1 MISMSRFSRISAF
14 VAVVLLAASCG
25 RTARINALISDA
37 SSSDI
42 VVKMLNVNTF
52 DVLDTVTLDQDG
64 KMAYKLELDKGQIE
78 FVYLYYG
85 GKRIASLLLQPGDK
99 VSVVADTLGSYTVEG
114 SEESAK
120 LAQVEM
126 DYAAALK
133 KMTEM
138 SEALENA
145 QTTEQ
150 AVAMRQELAQEYVS
164 YYRDR
169 VKYIMQNS
177 RSMSVVPVLYQTLGA
192 NLPVFA
198 QKTDAIHFKAMA
210 DSLALS
216 YPDSR
221 YVKALRKEAER
232 RMGYLEMDAIIN
244 SAQQIGYPDVELPDI
259 DGQKRKL
266 SEVDA
271 KVILVQFWTASDLSQ
286 KMFNVDV
293 LKGLYKDFHSK
304 GLEIYQISL
313 DADKIL
319 WAQVVKQQKH
329 PWISVCD
336 SRGTASPYAASYNI
350 QMLPS
355 MFVISN
361 GKLVDG
367 KVVDETSLRK
377 LLKDLLK

>member
-1 MISMSRFSRISAF
+1 MSRFSRISAF
-14 VAVVLLAASCG
+14 VAAVLLAASCG

-52 DVLDTVTLDQDG
+52 DILDTVTLDQDG

-78 FVYLYYG
+78 FVYLYHG

-99 VSVVADTLGSYTVEG
+99 VSVVADTLGTYSVEG
-114 SEESAK
+114 SEESAR

-126 DYAAALK
+126 DYAEALK
-133 KMTEM
+133 KMTQM

-145 QTTEQ
+145 QTVEQ
-150 AVAMRQELAQEYVS
+150 AVEMRQELAQEYVK
-164 YYRDR
+164 YYRGR
-169 VKYIMQNS
+169 VSYIMQNS
-177 RSMSVVPVLYQTLGA
+177 RSMTVVPVLYQTLGA

-198 QKTDAIHFKAMA
+198 QQTDAIHFRSMA

-221 YVKALRKEAER
+221 YVRALRKEAER
-232 RMGYLEMDAIIN
+232 RLGLLEMESLMN
-244 SAQQIGYPDVELPDI
+244 SAQQIGYPDIELPDI
-259 DGQKRKL
+259 NGQKRKL

-271 KVILVQFWTASDLSQ
+271 KVVIVHFWTATNLDQ
-286 KMFNVDV
+286 KLFNADV
-293 LKGLYKDFHSK
+293 FKSLYEEFHGK
-304 GLEIYQISL
+304 GLEIYQVSL

-319 WAQVVKQQKH
+319 WAQTVKQQVH

-336 SRGTASPYAASYNI
+336 SRAAASPYAASYNI

-355 MFVISN
+355 MFVISD
-361 GKLVDG
+361 GELVDG
-367 KVVDETSLRK
+367 KVVDEASLKKLLRK
-377 LLKDLLK
+377 LLK

>member
-14 VAVVLLAASCG
+14 VAAVLLAASCG

-164 YYRDR
+164 YYRNR

-319 WAQVVKQQKH
+319 LAQVVKQQKH

-361 GKLVDG
+361 GELVDG

>member
-14 VAVVLLAASCG
+14 VAAVLLAASCG

-210 DSLALS
+210 DSLSLS

-361 GKLVDG
+361 GELVDG

>member
-14 VAVVLLAASCG
+14 VAAVLLAASCG
-25 RTARINALISDA
+25 RTARINATISDA

-85 GKRIASLLLQPGDK
+85 GKRIASFLLQPGDK

-355 MFVISN
+355 MFIISN
-361 GKLVDG
+361 GELVDG

>member
-14 VAVVLLAASCG
+14 VAAVLLAASCG

-42 VVKMLNVNTF
+42 VVKILNVNTF

-361 GKLVDG
+361 GELVDG

>member
-361 GKLVDG
+361 GELVDG

>member
-1 MISMSRFSRISAF
+1 MKSMSRFSRLSAF
-14 VAVVLLAASCG
+14 VAAVLLAASCC
-25 RTARINALISDA
+25 RTARIEALITDA
-37 SSSDI
+37 PSSDV

-52 DVLDTVTLDQDG
+52 DVLDTVALDQDG
-64 KMAYKLELDKGQIE
+64 KMTYKLELDKGQIE
-78 FVYLYYG
+78 FVYLYHG

-99 VSVVADTLGSYTVEG
+99 VSVIADTLGTYSVEG
-114 SEESAK
+114 SEESAR

-126 DYAAALK
+126 DYAEALK
-133 KMTEM
+133 KMTQM

-145 QTTEQ
+145 QTVEQ
-150 AVAMRQELAQEYVS
+150 AVSMRQELAQEYVK
-164 YYRDR
+164 YYRGR
-169 VKYIMQNS
+169 VSYIMQNS
-177 RSMSVVPVLYQTLGA
+177 RSMTVVPVLYQTLGA

-198 QKTDAIHFKAMA
+198 QQTDAIHFRSMA

-232 RMGYLEMDAIIN
+232 RMGLLEMESLIN

-259 DGQKRKL
+259 NGQKRKL

-271 KVILVQFWTASDLSQ
+271 KVILVQFWTASDVAQ

-293 LKGLYKDFHSK
+293 LKDLYEDYHSK

-336 SRGTASPYAASYNI
+336 SRGTASPYAVSYNLEK
-350 QMLPS
+350 LPA
-355 MFVISN
+355 MFIISE
-361 GKLVDG
+361 GELVDG
-367 KVVDETSLRK
+367 KVVDEASLRK
-377 LLKDLLK
+377 LLGKLLK

>member
-14 VAVVLLAASCG
+14 VAAVLLAASCG

-42 VVKMLNVNTF
+42 VVKMLNINTF
-52 DVLDTVTLDQDG
+52 DVLDTVTLDQNG

-293 LKGLYKDFHSK
+293 LKDLYEDYHSK

-355 MFVISN
+355 MFIISN
-361 GKLVDG
+361 GELVDG

>member
-42 VVKMLNVNTF
+42 VVKILNVNTF

-293 LKGLYKDFHSK
+293 LNGLYKDFHSK

-336 SRGTASPYAASYNI
+336 SRGTASPYAFSYNLES
-350 QMLPS
+350 LPA
-355 MFVISN
+355 MFIIS
-361 GKLVDG
+361 GGELVDG
-367 KVVDETSLRK
+367 KVVDEAALRK
-377 LLKDLLK
+377 LLGKLLK

>member
-1 MISMSRFSRISAF
+1 MISMSRFSRISAY
-14 VAVVLLAASCG
+14 VAAVLLAASCG

-198 QKTDAIHFKAMA
+198 QKTDAIHFKTMA

-232 RMGYLEMDAIIN
+232 RMGYLEMEALIN

-361 GKLVDG
+361 GELVDG

>member
-42 VVKMLNVNTF
+42 VVKILNVNTF

-138 SEALENA
+138 SVALENA

-271 KVILVQFWTASDLSQ
+271 KAILVQFWTASDLSQ

-361 GKLVDG
+361 GELVDG

>member
-14 VAVVLLAASCG
+14 VAAVLLAASCG

-52 DVLDTVTLDQDG
+52 DILDTVTLDQDG

-293 LKGLYKDFHSK
+293 LKSLYNDFHSK

-336 SRGTASPYAASYNI
+336 SRGTASPYVFSYNLEN
-350 QMLPS
+350 LPA
-355 MFVISN
+355 MYIIS
-361 GKLVDG
+361 GGELVDG

>member
-14 VAVVLLAASCG
+14 VAAVLLAASCG

-42 VVKMLNVNTF
+42 VVKMLNINTF
-52 DVLDTVTLDQDG
+52 CILDTVTLDQDG

-293 LKGLYKDFHSK
+293 LKDLYKDFHSK

-361 GKLVDG
+361 GELVDG

>member
-14 VAVVLLAASCG
+14 VAAVLLAASCG

-138 SEALENA
+138 SVALENA

-271 KVILVQFWTASDLSQ
+271 KAILVQFWTASDLSQ

-336 SRGTASPYAASYNI
+336 SRGAASPYAASYNI
-350 QMLPS
+350 QILPS

-361 GKLVDG
+361 GELVDG

>member
-14 VAVVLLAASCG
+14 VAAVLLAASCG

-138 SEALENA
+138 SVALENA

-336 SRGTASPYAASYNI
+336 SRGAASPYAASYNI
-350 QMLPS
+350 QILPS

-361 GKLVDG
+361 GELVDG

>member
-42 VVKMLNVNTF
+42 VVKILNVNTF

-361 GKLVDG
+361 GELVDG

>member
-14 VAVVLLAASCG
+14 VAAVLLAASCG
-25 RTARINALISDA
+25 RTARINATISDA
-37 SSSDI
+37 SSFDI

-232 RMGYLEMDAIIN
+232 RMGYLEMDAIIS

-355 MFVISN
+355 MFIISN
-361 GKLVDG
+361 GELVDG
-367 KVVDETSLRK
+367 KVVDEASLRQLLSK
-377 LLKDLLK
+377 LLK

>member
-14 VAVVLLAASCG
+14 VAAVLLAASCG

-198 QKTDAIHFKAMA
+198 QKTDAIHFKTMA

-232 RMGYLEMDAIIN
+232 RMGYLEMEALIN

-361 GKLVDG
+361 GELVDG

>member
-14 VAVVLLAASCG
+14 VAAVLLAASCG

-52 DVLDTVTLDQDG
+52 DILDTVTLDQDG

-361 GKLVDG
+361 GELVDG

>member
-42 VVKMLNVNTF
+42 VVKILNVNTF

-244 SAQQIGYPDVELPDI
+244 SAQQIGYPDVELPDL

-361 GKLVDG
+361 GELVDG

>member
-14 VAVVLLAASCG
+14 VAAVLLAASCG

-52 DVLDTVTLDQDG
+52 DILDTVTLDQDG

-138 SEALENA
+138 SVALENA

-355 MFVISN
+355 MFIISN
-361 GKLVDG
+361 GELVDG

>member
-14 VAVVLLAASCG
+14 VAAVLLAASCG

-37 SSSDI
+37 SSSDV
-42 VVKMLNVNTF
+42 VVKMLNINTF

-138 SEALENA
+138 SVALENA

-361 GKLVDG
+361 GELVDG

>member
-14 VAVVLLAASCG
+14 VAAVLLAASCG

-42 VVKMLNVNTF
+42 VVKMLNINTF
-52 DVLDTVTLDQDG
+52 DVLDTVTLDQNG

-355 MFVISN
+355 MFIISN
-361 GKLVDG
+361 GELVDG

>member
-64 KMAYKLELDKGQIE
+64 KMAYELELDKGQIE

-355 MFVISN
+355 MFIISN
-361 GKLVDG
+361 GELVDG

>member
-198 QKTDAIHFKAMA
+198 QMTDAIHFKAMA

-244 SAQQIGYPDVELPDI
+244 SAQQIGYPDVELPDL

-361 GKLVDG
+361 GELVDG